1 MTFSNPVM
9 DILEGDKHTRED
21 EMMEYSVAFLGSY
34 FCLKKRKT
42 WASRGRIVT
51 QCVHPEMAS

>member
-21 EMMEYSVAFLGSY
+21 EMMEYSMSFLAPILY
-34 FCLKKRKT
+34 FKKRET
-42 WASRGRIVT
+42 WASRGRTVT
-51 QCVHPEMAS
+51 QSGT

>member
-21 EMMEYSVAFLGSY
+21 EMMEYSVAFLVPIL
-34 FCLKKRKT
+34 FKKEKNMGFKR
-42 WASRGRIVT
+42 
-51 QCVHPEMAS
+51 